1 MNATVRP
8 ERPSDYTA
16 VASLNQGAFVH
27 KNPSDCKA
35 EPLFTSVLRY
45 HERFDPALSLVA
57 EADGRVMGTRC
68 SRPLRS
74 GCWGRSGRS
83 GVSSDAEHRRLRTSR
98 NRSPRA

>member
-57 EADGRVMGTRC
+57 EADGRVMGHALFSPFTFRVLGEDRAFWRFLRC
-68 SRPLRS
+68 
-74 GCWGRSGRS
+74 
-83 GVSSDAEHRRLRTSR
+83 
-98 NRSPRA
+98 